1 METKKIDNKEMVGE
15 AQQTKKKRNLII
27 ETDYQLWEYLFRDQ
41 PKKRKRH
48 TKAEAFYDLIKRQ
61 REALLIQDETYLTST
76 VSDFMEEWTWSRQ
89 NVNFFLEELE
99 KIGAIAIERGNK
111 TIKFQISNAKLE

>member
-1 METKKIDNKEMVGE
+1 METKKIDTKEMVGE
-15 AQQTKKKRNLII
+15 VQQTKKKVNLII

-61 REALLIQDETYLTST
+61 REALMIEDEKYLTST
-76 VSDFMEEWTWSRQ
+76 VSDLMDQWTWSRQ
-89 NVNFFLEELE
+89 NVNIFLEELE
-99 KIGAIAIERGNK
+99 KIGAITIERGNR

>member
-15 AQQTKKKRNLII
+15 AQQTKKKLNLII
-27 ETDYQLWEYLFRDQ
+27 ETDYQLWEFLFRDQ

-48 TKAEAFYDLIKRQ
+48 TKAEAFYDLIKKQ

-76 VSDFMEEWTWSRQ
+76 VSDFMEQWTWSRQ
-89 NVNFFLEELE
+89 NVNIFLEELE
-99 KIGAIAIERGNK
+99 KIGAITLERGNK
-111 TIKFQISNAKLE
+111 TIKFQLSKANLE

>member
-76 VSDFMEEWTWSRQ
+76 ASDFMEQWTWSRQ

>member
-1 METKKIDNKEMVGE
+1 MEAKKIDTKEMVGE

-27 ETDYQLWEYLFRDQ
+27 KTDYQLWEYLFRDQ

-48 TKAEAFYDLIKRQ
+48 TKAEAFYDLIKKQ

-76 VSDFMEEWTWSRQ
+76 VSDFMEQWTWSRQ
-89 NVNFFLEELE
+89 NVNIFLDELE
-99 KIGAIAIERGNK
+99 KIGAITLERGNK
-111 TIKFQISNAKLE
+111 TIKFQISNASLE

>member
-1 METKKIDNKEMVGE
+1 METKKIDTKEMVGDG
-15 AQQTKKKRNLII
+15 QQTKKKINLII
-27 ETDYQLWEYLFRDQ
+27 ETDYQLWEFLFRDQ

-76 VSDFMEEWTWSRQ
+76 VSDFMEQWTWSRQ
-89 NVNFFLEELE
+89 NVNIFLEELE
-99 KIGAIAIERGNK
+99 KIRAITLERGNK
-111 TIKFQISNAKLE
+111 TIKFQITNVNLE

>member
-15 AQQTKKKRNLII
+15 TQQTKKKVNLII

-48 TKAEAFYDLIKRQ
+48 TKAEAFYDLIKKQ

-76 VSDFMEEWTWSRQ
+76 VSDFMEQWTWSRQ
-89 NVNFFLEELE
+89 NVNIFLEELE

>member
-76 VSDFMEEWTWSRQ
+76 VSDFMEQWTWSRQ

>member
-1 METKKIDNKEMVGE
+1 METKKTDTKEMVGE
-15 AQQTKKKRNLII
+15 AQKTKKKINLII

-41 PKKRKRH
+41 PKKRKRN
-48 TKAEAFYDLIKRQ
+48 TKAEAFYELIKRQ

-76 VSDFMEEWTWSRQ
+76 VSDFMEQWTWSRQ
-89 NVNFFLEELE
+89 NVNIFLEELE
-99 KIGAIAIERGNK
+99 KIGAITLERSNK

>member
-1 METKKIDNKEMVGE
+1 METKEIDTKEMVGE
-15 AQQTKKKRNLII
+15 AQQTKKKHNLII
-27 ETDYQLWEYLFRDQ
+27 KTDYQLWEYLFRDQ

-76 VSDFMEEWTWSRQ
+76 VSDFMEQWTWSRQ
-89 NVNFFLEELE
+89 NVNIFLDELE
-99 KIGAIAIERGNK
+99 KIGAITIERGNK
-111 TIKFQISNAKLE
+111 IIKFQISNASLE

>member
-76 VSDFMEEWTWSRQ
+76 VSDFMEQWTWSRQ
-89 NVNFFLEELE
+89 NVNFFLDELE
-99 KIGAIAIERGNK
+99 KIGAITLERGNK

>member
-1 METKKIDNKEMVGE
+1 METKKIDTKEMVGE
-15 AQQTKKKRNLII
+15 TQQTKKKVNLII

-61 REALLIQDETYLTST
+61 REALLIEDETYLTST
-76 VSDFMEEWTWSRQ
+76 VSDFMEQWTWSRK
-89 NVNFFLEELE
+89 NVNIFLEELE
-99 KIGAIAIERGNK
+99 KIGAITQNRGNK

>member
-1 METKKIDNKEMVGE
+1 MEAKKIDTKEMVGE
-15 AQQTKKKRNLII
+15 AQQTKKKVNLII

-41 PKKRKRH
+41 SKKRKRH
-48 TKAEAFYDLIKRQ
+48 TKAEAFYDLIKKQ

-76 VSDFMEEWTWSRQ
+76 VSDFMEQWTWSRQ
-89 NVNFFLEELE
+89 NVNIFLEELE